1 MSVCEDARV
10 CVGKI
15 LARAEAKEQYIV
27 KTLLQRARAGD
38 ADAFADLFQSHADGL
53 WRTAMAVLRE
63 EQSAADTLQETAIKA
78 WRSIPSFQGTSSL
91 GTWLT
96 RILLNTCFD
105 AQRGEG
111 RIIPF
116 ADIACP
122 ESPEHA
128 NNAQPLNIQPFPGI
142 DRTVSQLDT
151 DTALSALSESDRA
164 ILALFYGDDL
174 PLKEVAAALGIAE
187 GAARTRLSRARA
199 RFKDAYLKADHAQ
212 GDPVRIKNTPIKEAI
227 S

>member
-1 MSVCEDARV
+1 MDVEKQADAPVKDHDVTFSFLSSSNECMRRCEGLRRQDPR
-10 CVGKI
+10 
-15 LARAEAKEQYIV
+15 RAEAKEQYIV

-63 EQSAADTLQETAIKA
+63 EQSAADALQETAIKA

-111 RIIPF
+111 RII
-116 ADIACP
+116 
-122 ESPEHA
+122 
-128 NNAQPLNIQPFPGI
+128 
-142 DRTVSQLDT
+142 
-151 DTALSALSESDRA
+151 
-164 ILALFYGDDL
+164 
-174 PLKEVAAALGIAE
+174 
-187 GAARTRLSRARA
+187 ART
-199 RFKDAYLKADHAQ
+199 
-212 GDPVRIKNTPIKEAI
+212 GAI
-227 S
+227 TSG

>member
-63 EQSAADTLQETAIKA
+63 EQSAADALQETAIKA

-111 RIIPF
+111 RII
-116 ADIACP
+116 
-122 ESPEHA
+122 
-128 NNAQPLNIQPFPGI
+128 
-142 DRTVSQLDT
+142 
-151 DTALSALSESDRA
+151 
-164 ILALFYGDDL
+164 
-174 PLKEVAAALGIAE
+174 
-187 GAARTRLSRARA
+187 ARTGA
-199 RFKDAYLKADHAQ
+199 
-212 GDPVRIKNTPIKEAI
+212 TP
-227 S
+227 SG

>member
-1 MSVCEDARV
+1 MSVYEDARV
-10 CVGKI
+10 LTGKI
-15 LARAEAKEQYIV
+15 LARAEAKELYTV

-38 ADAFADLFQSHADGL
+38 PDAFADLFQSHVDGL

-63 EQSAADTLQETAIKA
+63 EQSAADALQETAIKA
-78 WRSIPSFQGTSSL
+78 WRSIPSFQGSSSL
-91 GTWLT
+91 STWLT

-105 AQRGEG
+105 AQRNQSN
-111 RIIPF
+111 IIPF
-116 ADIACP
+116 ADITCP

-142 DRTVSQLDT
+142 DRTVSRLDT
-151 DTALSALSESDRA
+151 DAALSALSESDRA
-164 ILALFYGDDL
+164 ILALFYGEDL
-174 PLKEVAAALGIAE
+174 PLREVAAALGIAE

-212 GDPVRIKNTPIKEAI
+212 GEPTGIQNSPIKEAI